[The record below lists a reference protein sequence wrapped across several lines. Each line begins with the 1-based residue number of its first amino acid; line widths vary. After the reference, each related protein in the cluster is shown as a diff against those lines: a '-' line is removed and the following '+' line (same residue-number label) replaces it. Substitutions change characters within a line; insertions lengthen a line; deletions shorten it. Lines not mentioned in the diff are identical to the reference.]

1 MRQFT
6 CFLCLFIHRRQ
17 SQLPHPPKPQR
28 GCRLYLVPHSISF
41 LILGVCRCL
50 CLARLLNRSGCRF
63 VTFFVAYA
71 ESRFIHFSLLD
82 PLTLEPYASIHSAAF
97 SNTQQEYFVPH
108 ILAYPFA
115 SCRFVF
121 PRLSKPSTASATRTS
136 RLPFSSYLVK
146 IQTAGL
152 SIPIPSPTKK
162 CAKPLCKRHRSF
174 PCFPIVSNLLFHL
187 RSTRRRL
194 AHFSLFIS
202 LSLHFVRSVYFTN
215 SSCPSVGLRGFLPFV
230 RLKPYSVG
238 FAEGSFS
245 SF

>member
-1 MRQFT
+1 LSHEIRSSSLSSQHQKTSRIKPNTELHFVPGFSGSCTLPLSQNSSMRQLT

-41 LILGVCRCL
+41 FILGVCRCL

-82 PLTLEPYASIHSAAF
+82 PLTLEPYASIQSAAF

-121 PRLSKPSTASATRTS
+121 SLLYNPSTASATRTS
-136 RLPFSSYLVK
+136 RLSSR
-146 IQTAGL
+146 
-152 SIPIPSPTKK
+152 PS
-162 CAKPLCKRHRSF
+162 
-174 PCFPIVSNLLFHL
+174 
-187 RSTRRRL
+187 
-194 AHFSLFIS
+194 
-202 LSLHFVRSVYFTN
+202 
-215 SSCPSVGLRGFLPFV
+215 
-230 RLKPYSVG
+230 
-238 FAEGSFS
+238 
-245 SF
+245 